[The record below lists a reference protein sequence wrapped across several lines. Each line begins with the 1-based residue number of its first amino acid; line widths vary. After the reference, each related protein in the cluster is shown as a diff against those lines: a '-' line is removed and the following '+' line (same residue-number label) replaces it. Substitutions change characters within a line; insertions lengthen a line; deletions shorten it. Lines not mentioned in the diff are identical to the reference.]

1 MLRPSDLTEKYEE
14 SEVNVLIIATKDCSH
29 CANLI
34 KELKELGVDYRL
46 AYAEDAPELVQKY
59 SIRHSPNL
67 IVDDEVK
74 FRRQPTEQELREC
87 LHC

>member
-1 MLRPSDLTEKYEE
+1 M
-14 SEVNVLIIATKDCSH
+14 NVLIIATRGCSH
-29 CANLI
+29 CSNLSM
-34 KELKELGVDYRL
+34 ELNELGIEHKLV
-46 AYAEDAPELVQKY
+46 YAESEPELVEKY

-87 LHC
+87 LNL